1 MQSEIK
7 AMVNESIETKRLVQE
22 KLAAKIEE
30 AVQLV
35 IKALKNNKKILIAG
49 NGGSASQASHI
60 AAEFVGRYKIE
71 RKAMPC
77 ISLTTDLAAI
87 TAIGNDYGF
96 DAIFER
102 QIEALGKEG
111 DVFIALS
118 TSGNSKNLIRAV
130 EAARKLNVHAITL
143 LGKDGG
149 KMKNLL
155 VSTLANSR
163 AGISSIEIIIPSD
176 DTPRIQ
182 EAHLMILHIICELV
196 DKELF
201 GK

>member
-1 MQSEIK
+1 MQNEIK
-7 AMVNESIETKRLVQE
+7 LMIKESAETIRLAEQ
-22 KLAAKIEE
+22 LAPKIEV
-30 AVQLV
+30 AANILV
-35 IKALKNNKKILIAG
+35 NAFKNNKKILIAG

-71 RKAMPC
+71 RKAMPA
-77 ISLTTDLAAI
+77 IALTTDLAAI

-102 QIEALGKEG
+102 QIEALGNEG

-118 TSGNSKNLIRAV
+118 TSGNSKNLVKAV
-130 EAARKLNVHAITL
+130 EAARKLNVHVIGL
-143 LGKDGG
+143 LGIDGG

-155 VSTLANSR
+155 ASMLENSH
-163 AGISSIEIIIPSD
+163 AGASSVEIIVHSD